1 MQELKN
7 RNNNN
12 KNNEINE
19 QICVKMNTIKY

>member
-12 KNNEINE
+12 KNNEIDE
-19 QICVKMNTIKY
+19 QIWVKMNTIKY